1 MAASAAAAKQP
12 NYMTKLDC
20 QLCGGTGWTIMER
33 EGSSMA
39 ERCTCIAA
47 TRAEELEGRAQI
59 PKNYRNSSFDTFIKP
74 QHNPVARDNLS
85 RVMNDVRAYVRGF
98 QTHEKPGLLIA
109 GPTGTGKTHL
119 AVAAL
124 RLLISGGHEAI
135 FFDYQNLLERI
146 RSGYSETLGTSN
158 REAYRI
164 ALETEILLLDDLG
177 AHRVTDWVEDTVTAI
192 VTYRYNHRKPL
203 IATTNLP
210 DPNMGGLLIEKSDQ
224 TRTVSARTTL
234 EERIGERAR
243 SRLFE
248 MCKVVQTWALDDYR
262 VPRR

>member
-1 MAASAAAAKQP
+1 MA
-12 NYMTKLDC
+12 KLDC
-20 QLCGGTGWTIMER
+20 KLCGGTGWTVAER
-33 EGSSMA
+33 EGISKA
-39 ERCTCIAA
+39 ERCTCLTAK
-47 TRAEELEGRAQI
+47 RAEELESRAQI
-59 PKNYRNSSFDTFIKP
+59 PQQYRNASFDNFYIPPDNPIATAELQRIKSIAGGYAQEYP
-74 QHNPVARDNLS
+74 ALS
-85 RVMNDVRAYVRGF
+85 
-98 QTHEKPGLLIA
+98 KPGLLLA

-124 RLLISGGHEAI
+124 RCLIARGHEAI

-192 VTYRYNHRKPL
+192 VTYRYNHRKAL
-203 IATTNLP
+203 IATTNLS
-210 DPNMGGLLIEKSDQ
+210 DPNIGGPLRDKSDLS
-224 TRTVSARTTL
+224 RTHSVRTTL

-248 MCKVVQTWALDDYR
+248 MCKTVQMWALEDYR
-262 VPRR
+262 VGRR